1 MNKSAPDLLA
11 RYQPWKPLVEPGFW
25 IVFYTLQA
33 LVNTWIAWIDV
44 NNGGLVPKFVKPWQP
59 GAWHASGNL
68 ALLVLVPAVVA
79 FERRFSLQWA
89 SLKRHLPFHLLAS
102 MVYCTV
108 HFLLTVALIKLAYLS
123 MGDNTRVVDNWW
135 NRLFFQ
141 YLNDFRFYFF
151 VIIVLNFY
159 RFMLLQLQGEAKLL
173 DAPEEGPPVEA
184 IERPERFLV
193 RKRGKEFLLP
203 ATDIEWIQAAG
214 NYVNL
219 RVRGHDYLLR
229 TTMAAIEA
237 RLDPKRFVRVHRS
250 YITNLDHVVQLEQL
264 ESGDARIDMSDNS
277 QVPVSRKYLDQFRKA
292 LAA

>member
-25 IVFYTLQA
+25 IAFYTLQA
-33 LVNTWIAWIDV
+33 LVNGWIAWIDV
-44 NNGGLVPKFVKPWQP
+44 NNGGLVPKIVKPWQP
-59 GAWHASGNL
+59 GTWHVSGNL

-79 FERRFSLQWA
+79 FERRIPLQWA
-89 SLKRHLPFHLLAS
+89 TLKRHLPFHLLAS
-102 MVYCTV
+102 MVYGTV

-123 MGDNTRVVDNWW
+123 MGDNTRLVDNWW

-173 DAPEEGPPVEA
+173 DVPEEGPPVEPV
-184 IERPERFLV
+184 ERPERFLV

-229 TTMAAIEA
+229 STMAAIEA
-237 RLDPKRFVRVHRS
+237 RLNPKRFVRVHRS